1 MFHVKQGDKMN
12 YILARVV
19 EYSYDQAIMVDEDK
33 SIVVFESKAEANEF
47 IERSGEN
54 PEDIMI
60 IPQMEFISC
69 GEL

>member
-1 MFHVKQGDKMN
+1 MR

-33 SIVVFESKAEANEF
+33 SIILFESKADANEF

-60 IPQMEFISC
+60 IPEMEFLNC
-69 GEL
+69 

>member
-1 MFHVKQGDKMN
+1 MR

-33 SIVVFESKAEANEF
+33 SIILFESKADANEF

-60 IPQMEFISC
+60 IPAMEFISC

>member
-1 MFHVKQGDKMN
+1 MN
-12 YILARVV
+12 YILARVA

-33 SIVVFESKAEANEF
+33 SIILFESKAEANEF
-47 IERSGEN
+47 IESSGEN

-60 IPQMEFISC
+60 IPEMEFISC

>member
-1 MFHVKQGDKMN
+1 MN

-33 SIVVFESKAEANEF
+33 SIILFESKADANEF

-60 IPQMEFISC
+60 ITAMEFISC

>member
-1 MFHVKQGDKMN
+1 MN

-33 SIVVFESKAEANEF
+33 SIILFESKADANEF
-47 IERSGEN
+47 IESSGEN

>member
-1 MFHVKQGDKMN
+1 MFHVKQGGKMN
-12 YILARVV
+12 YILARVA

-33 SIVVFESKAEANEF
+33 SIILFESKAEANEF
-47 IERSGEN
+47 IESSGEN

-60 IPQMEFISC
+60 IPEMEFISC

>member
-1 MFHVKQGDKMN
+1 MN

-19 EYSYDQAIMVDEDK
+19 EYSYDRAIMVDEDK
-33 SIVVFESKAEANEF
+33 SIILFESKADANEF

-60 IPQMEFISC
+60 IPEMEFISC

>member
-1 MFHVKQGDKMN
+1 MN

-33 SIVVFESKAEANEF
+33 SIILFESKADANEF

-60 IPQMEFISC
+60 IHTMEFISC

>member
-1 MFHVKQGDKMN
+1 MR

-33 SIVVFESKAEANEF
+33 SIILFESKAEANEF
-47 IERSGEN
+47 IEGSGEN

-60 IPQMEFISC
+60 IPEMEFLNC
-69 GEL
+69 

>member
-1 MFHVKQGDKMN
+1 MN

-33 SIVVFESKAEANEF
+33 SIILFESKADANEF
-47 IERSGEN
+47 IESSGEN

-60 IPQMEFISC
+60 IPEMEFISC
-69 GEL
+69 GGL

>member
-1 MFHVKQGDKMN
+1 MN

-33 SIVVFESKAEANEF
+33 SIILFESKTEANQF
-47 IERSGEN
+47 IEESGEN

-60 IPQMEFISC
+60 IPEMEFLNC
-69 GEL
+69 

>member
-1 MFHVKQGDKMN
+1 MFHVKQGGDMH

-60 IPQMEFISC
+60 IPEMEFISC

>member
-1 MFHVKQGDKMN
+1 MR

-33 SIVVFESKAEANEF
+33 SIILFESKTEANQF
-47 IERSGEN
+47 IEESGEN

-60 IPQMEFISC
+60 IPEMEFISC

>member
-1 MFHVKQGDKMN
+1 MN

-33 SIVVFESKAEANEF
+33 SIILFESKADANEF

-60 IPQMEFISC
+60 IPTMEFISC

>member
-1 MFHVKQGDKMN
+1 MFHVKQGGKMN
-12 YILARVV
+12 YILARVA

-33 SIVVFESKAEANEF
+33 SIILFESKADANEF
-47 IERSGEN
+47 IESSGEN

>member
-1 MFHVKQGDKMN
+1 MFHVKQGDNMN

-33 SIVVFESKAEANEF
+33 SIVVFESKTEANKF
-47 IERSGEN
+47 IEESGEN

-60 IPQMEFISC
+60 IPEMEFLNC
-69 GEL
+69 

>member
-1 MFHVKQGDKMN
+1 VKQGGKMN

-33 SIVVFESKAEANEF
+33 SIILFESKADANEF
-47 IERSGEN
+47 IESSGEN